1 MGKNPDVDA
10 WFAEKRP
17 VSAAAMQRMREVILD
32 ADPRMQEQVQ
42 YGTINFGFGGVMAS
56 VVQVKEP
63 RVNLMFHRGAAMKG
77 EFPHLEG
84 EGRSPRYLRFADVA
98 EVEAQADEIRAL
110 VRAWCELVAAEGG
123 RKP

>member
-1 MGKNPDVDA
+1 MGRNAEVDA

-17 VSAAAMQRMREVILD
+17 VSAPAMQRMREIILD
-32 ADPRMQEQVQ
+32 ADPRMEEHVQ
-42 YGTINFGFGGVMAS
+42 YGTINFAFGGVMAS

-63 RVNLMFHRGAAMKG
+63 RVNLMFHRGAALKG

-84 EGRSPRYLRFADVA
+84 EGRSPRYLRFLDVA

-110 VRAWCELVAAEGG
+110 VRAWCALAAEGG